1 VPVIDMA
8 VDAVLFDLDG
18 TLVDSTASVLRAWA
32 AVAAELG
39 VPLAEFE
46 PYMHGIPGTQ
56 VLATVLPAMPRD
68 EARALSARMNADQA
82 RDTDGVHPTPGAVAA
97 LGGLPPTRWAIVTSG
112 DRRLATARIA
122 AAGLPRPHVLVTSDD
137 VRAGKP
143 DPEPYQVAARRL
155 GVRPGACTV
164 FEDAPAG
171 VDAALAAG
179 AWVVALTTS
188 VSAASLARAHAIVP
202 DIAVY
207 LDLFTVVPR
216 MAAGNGARGLAGT
229 AS

>member
-143 DPEPYQVAARRL
+143 DPECYLVAAARL
-155 GVRPGACTV
+155 DRAPARCLVV
-164 FEDAPAG
+164 EDAPAG
-171 VDAALAAG
+171 VAAG
-179 AWVVALTTS
+179 RAAGMPVLGVLTTYRDLDADMTTPNLS
-188 VSAASLARAHAIVP
+188 TVDIRADDGGIRV
-202 DIAVY
+202 
-207 LDLFTVVPR
+207 
-216 MAAGNGARGLAGT
+216 T
-229 AS
+229 AHG